1 MSNSFKFSEKKRK
14 GHNSITLDRKHKE
27 VINKFSSLEK
37 SLPNKE
43 INLFTLQ
50 EEYKMLC
57 KSANRSITDK
67 DIEKKFE
74 IRDKIIALEKEIDE
88 IKNGTDKIEYYLDT
102 LDLISKYYNKVSI
115 NEKKKK
121 GKKAKKTL
129 NFFNCAKKDNQN
141 MTKFVNKTNKFNRS
155 DLLDEYLSIID
166 ENYSGKY
173 EYNENESYCYKC
185 DCEKT
190 LIHAEALYVCQKCG
204 EATFTVID
212 SERPSYK
219 EPPSEISYFAYKRIN
234 HFNEWISQFQA
245 KESTN
250 IPQDV
255 YDQILCEIKKE
266 RIKDMSKLNHIKM
279 RQILKRLNLNKYYE
293 HIHHIINKLNGLPPP
308 VLSRELEERM
318 RLMFK
323 EIQKPFSECCPK
335 NRKNFLSY
343 SYVIRKFLEL
353 LGEDEYIPYF
363 PLLKSREKLYQ
374 QDVIWKG
381 ITKMLKW
388 EFYPSL

>member
-234 HFNEWISQFQA
+234 HFNEFKDDIYLFLTIIFYLYW
-245 KESTN
+245 TN
-250 IPQDV
+250 
-255 YDQILCEIKKE
+255 
-266 RIKDMSKLNHIKM
+266 
-279 RQILKRLNLNKYYE
+279 
-293 HIHHIINKLNGLPPP
+293 
-308 VLSRELEERM
+308 
-318 RLMFK
+318 
-323 EIQKPFSECCPK
+323 
-335 NRKNFLSY
+335 
-343 SYVIRKFLEL
+343 
-353 LGEDEYIPYF
+353 
-363 PLLKSREKLYQ
+363 
-374 QDVIWKG
+374 
-381 ITKMLKW
+381 
-388 EFYPSL
+388 

>member
-57 KSANRSITDK
+57 KSANTSITDK

-234 HFNEWISQFQA
+234 N
-245 KESTN
+245 
-250 IPQDV
+250 
-255 YDQILCEIKKE
+255 CEE
-266 RIKDMSKLNHIKM
+266 CENSKLNYNI
-279 RQILKRLNLNKYYE
+279 QN
-293 HIHHIINKLNGLPPP
+293 IIII
-308 VLSRELEERM
+308 V
-318 RLMFK
+318 
-323 EIQKPFSECCPK
+323 QKQNWGGNAPNYRIF
-335 NRKNFLSY
+335 
-343 SYVIRKFLEL
+343 I
-353 LGEDEYIPYF
+353 
-363 PLLKSREKLYQ
+363 
-374 QDVIWKG
+374 
-381 ITKMLKW
+381 
-388 EFYPSL
+388 SLTMN

>member
-1 MSNSFKFSEKKRK
+1 MSNSFKLSEKKRR

-27 VINKFSSLEK
+27 VIHKFTTLENT
-37 SLPNKE
+37 LPQK
-43 INLFTLQ
+43 Q
-50 EEYKMLC
+50 EELMKMKEEYNILI
-57 KSANRSITDK
+57 KNSNSTITDK
-67 DIEKKFE
+67 LIDKKFE
-74 IRDKIIALEKEIDE
+74 MKDKIEKLEKKINNIE
-88 IKNGTDKIEYYLDT
+88 NGNDKIEYYLDT

-115 NEKKKK
+115 NEEKKKDNKKKK
-121 GKKAKKTL
+121 SI
-129 NFFNCAKKDNQN
+129 NFFKCVKKDSEK
-141 MTKFVNKTNKFNRS
+141 MTKYVNQTNKFNRS
-155 DLLDEYLSIID
+155 DLLDEFLSIID
-166 ENYSGKY
+166 NNYSGKY

-204 EATFTVID
+204 IATFTVID

-250 IPQDV
+250 ISQDV

-266 RIKDMSKLNHIKM
+266 RIKDMSKLHHVKM

-323 EIQKPFSECCPK
+323 EIQKPFTECCPK

-353 LGEDEYIPYF
+353 LGEDEYISYF

-374 QDVIWKG
+374 QDVIWRG
-381 ITKMLKW
+381 ICEKLKW

>member
-50 EEYKMLC
+50 EEYKILC

>member
-50 EEYKMLC
+50 EEYKTLC

-266 RIKDMSKLNHIKM
+266 RIKDMSKLNHVKM

>member
-1 MSNSFKFSEKKRK
+1 MSNSFKFSEKKRR

-37 SLPNKE
+37 SLPKKE
-43 INLFTLQ
+43 TSLFTLQ
-50 EEYKMLC
+50 EEYKTLC
-57 KSANRSITDK
+57 KSANTSITDE

-74 IRDKIIALEKEIDE
+74 IKDKIIALEKEIDE

-121 GKKAKKTL
+121 GKKEKKTL

-185 DCEKT
+185 NCEKT

-234 HFNEWISQFQA
+234 N
-245 KESTN
+245 
-250 IPQDV
+250 
-255 YDQILCEIKKE
+255 CEE
-266 RIKDMSKLNHIKM
+266 CENSKLNYNI
-279 RQILKRLNLNKYYE
+279 QN
-293 HIHHIINKLNGLPPP
+293 IIII
-308 VLSRELEERM
+308 V
-318 RLMFK
+318 
-323 EIQKPFSECCPK
+323 QKQNWGGNAPNYRIF
-335 NRKNFLSY
+335 
-343 SYVIRKFLEL
+343 I
-353 LGEDEYIPYF
+353 
-363 PLLKSREKLYQ
+363 
-374 QDVIWKG
+374 
-381 ITKMLKW
+381 
-388 EFYPSL
+388 SLTMN

>member
-27 VINKFSSLEK
+27 VINKFNSLEK

-43 INLFTLQ
+43 IQLFKLQ
-50 EEYKMLC
+50 EEYKTLC
-57 KSANRSITDK
+57 QSANDSINDT

-74 IRDKIIALEKEIDE
+74 VKDEIFVLQKEIGE
-88 IKNGTDKIEYYLDT
+88 IQNGTDKIEYYLDT

-115 NEKKKK
+115 NEKIKK
-121 GKKAKKTL
+121 GKKEKKTV
-129 NFFNCAKKDNQN
+129 NFFNCAQTENQN

-204 EATFTVID
+204 EATVTVID

-234 HFNEWISQFQA
+234 HFNEFKDDIYLFLTIIFYLYW
-245 KESTN
+245 TN
-250 IPQDV
+250 
-255 YDQILCEIKKE
+255 
-266 RIKDMSKLNHIKM
+266 
-279 RQILKRLNLNKYYE
+279 
-293 HIHHIINKLNGLPPP
+293 
-308 VLSRELEERM
+308 
-318 RLMFK
+318 
-323 EIQKPFSECCPK
+323 
-335 NRKNFLSY
+335 
-343 SYVIRKFLEL
+343 
-353 LGEDEYIPYF
+353 
-363 PLLKSREKLYQ
+363 
-374 QDVIWKG
+374 
-381 ITKMLKW
+381 
-388 EFYPSL
+388 

>member
-1 MSNSFKFSEKKRK
+1 
-14 GHNSITLDRKHKE
+14 
-27 VINKFSSLEK
+27 
-37 SLPNKE
+37 
-43 INLFTLQ
+43 
-50 EEYKMLC
+50 
-57 KSANRSITDK
+57 
-67 DIEKKFE
+67 
-74 IRDKIIALEKEIDE
+74 
-88 IKNGTDKIEYYLDT
+88 
-102 LDLISKYYNKVSI
+102 
-115 NEKKKK
+115 
-121 GKKAKKTL
+121 
-129 NFFNCAKKDNQN
+129 
-141 MTKFVNKTNKFNRS
+141 
-155 DLLDEYLSIID
+155 
-166 ENYSGKY
+166 
-173 EYNENESYCYKC
+173 
-185 DCEKT
+185 
-190 LIHAEALYVCQKCG
+190 
-204 EATFTVID
+204 
-212 SERPSYK
+212 
-219 EPPSEISYFAYKRIN
+219 
-234 HFNEWISQFQA
+234 
-245 KESTN
+245 
-250 IPQDV
+250 
-255 YDQILCEIKKE
+255 
-266 RIKDMSKLNHIKM
+266 M